1 MQYQAKIGEQ
11 TYTVDVEERGGELLV
26 RLNGI
31 PTTADLRQVSAL
43 GLFSLLVDGQSYE
56 VFAEEQE
63 GGYAVAIGGELYQV
77 QIADE
82 WSLRLAR
89 AAAPR
94 LHLRRGEM
102 VVKSPMPGLV
112 VSVAVQVGDAVAEGQ
127 TLTTLEAMKIEN
139 EIHSPQAGTVKAVHI
154 APGQRVEEGDRLVTI
169 G

>member
-11 TYTVDVEERGGELLV
+11 TYTVDIEERGGELQV
-26 RLNGI
+26 RLNGL

-56 VFAEEQE
+56 VFAEERE

-77 QIADE
+77 QIEDE

-89 AAAPR
+89 AAPR
-94 LHLRRGEM
+94 VHLRRGEM

-112 VSVAVQVGDAVAEGQ
+112 VSVAVQVGDTVAEGQ
-127 TLTTLEAMKIEN
+127 TLTILEAMKVEN
-139 EIHSPQAGTVKAVHI
+139 EIRSPQAGIVKAVHI
-154 APGQRVEEGDRLVTI
+154 APGKRVEEGDKLVTI